1 MLKKLQDKWNVSGW
15 RLVLILITFA
25 VAGSLTG
32 YAGKKIMGF
41 TGIEA
46 AGIYIPIYVV
56 VVTLIWPLMVIVI
69 SVPMGQFVFFRG
81 YLKKMGGRIRGKRKD
96 QMNKEQGETIN
107 VQRSMFNKQGANEQ
121 GTRNMEQG
129 ITNKG
134 QGEIKNQKLE
144 IRNHQLSTTNEQR
157 STINGKPETGN
168 QKRLAIFASGTGSN
182 TQQIIDYFTSP
193 SVKWHVTVSLIVCNK
208 PGAGV
213 LQIAQTKKIN
223 TLLIDRERFFYG
235 DAYLDV
241 LHETKIELIV
251 LAGFLWKIP
260 LPIIHAFPKRIIN
273 IHPALLPKYGGKGMY
288 GNKVHEAVIEAG
300 EKKSGITIH
309 YVDEHYDEGDI
320 IFQATCDVLP
330 ADTPETLAQ
339 RIHKLEHKHYPAVIE
354 RLIRNSPGKKFH
366 S

>member
-1 MLKKLQDKWNVSGW
+1 
-15 RLVLILITFA
+15 
-25 VAGSLTG
+25 
-32 YAGKKIMGF
+32 
-41 TGIEA
+41 
-46 AGIYIPIYVV
+46 
-56 VVTLIWPLMVIVI
+56 
-69 SVPMGQFVFFRG
+69 MGQFVFFRG
-81 YLKKMGGRIRGKRKD
+81 YLKKMGRRIRGKRKD
-96 QMNKEQGETIN
+96 QMNKEQMNKEQGEMIN
-107 VQRSMFNKQGANEQ
+107 GQRSMFNVQTG
-121 GTRNMEQG
+121 
-129 ITNKG
+129 
-134 QGEIKNQKLE
+134 
-144 IRNHQLSTTNEQR
+144 
-157 STINGKPETGN
+157 TGN

-330 ADTPETLAQ
+330 GDTPETLAQ

-354 RLIRNSPGKKFH
+354 RLIRNSPGKKIH

>member
-81 YLKKMGGRIRGKRKD
+81 YLKKMGRRIRGKRKD
-96 QMNKEQGETIN
+96 QMNKEQGEMIN
-107 VQRSMFNKQGANEQ
+107 GQRSMFNVQTG
-121 GTRNMEQG
+121 
-129 ITNKG
+129 
-134 QGEIKNQKLE
+134 
-144 IRNHQLSTTNEQR
+144 
-157 STINGKPETGN
+157 TGN

-330 ADTPETLAQ
+330 GDTPETLAQ